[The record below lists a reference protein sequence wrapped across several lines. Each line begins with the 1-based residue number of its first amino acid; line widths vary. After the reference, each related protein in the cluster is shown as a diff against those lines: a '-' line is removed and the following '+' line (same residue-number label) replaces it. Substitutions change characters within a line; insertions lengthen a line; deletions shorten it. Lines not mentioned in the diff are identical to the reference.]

1 MNSTENTQEI
11 KTTPMM
17 LQWHACKEK
26 AGSALLL
33 FRMGEFYEA
42 FYEDAATIAKELD
55 LTLTKRQ
62 DVPMSGVP
70 VHTSEIYIDRLVA
83 KGYRVAVAEQMSDP
97 KQAKG
102 IVQRDVV
109 RTVTPG
115 TVISSGL
122 LSDTV
127 NNFIASL
134 TQVGSL
140 FGLSYLDVTT
150 AEFRSIELNS
160 PEQLFHELYRIK
172 PSEIIASPKWI
183 QKHAEL
189 IQEMRHSWNCAIHH
203 YDEWHFDHQ
212 QAHDYLTQHF
222 KVISLDGFGFK
233 GMVTAIN
240 AAGAL
245 LHYLHESL
253 NLPIDHI
260 TEISCYSTQQFM
272 ALDKAAQRNLEL
284 TESLHDGSKRNTLL
298 AVLDATHTPMGARL
312 LRYWVKHPLL
322 SLNEIS
328 LRQNCV
334 EFFYNRSP
342 QLQGIKRTLEGIRDL
357 ERLTM
362 KTASGFAMP
371 RDLTALRFTLEL
383 LPAFTH
389 SIAACG
395 ELPPTLA
402 NDYQTL
408 LKCPSI
414 APIIAEAIIDE
425 PPLRL
430 TEGGIFRTGY
440 NAELDELRSISH
452 DSKTWIVNYQQHLRE
467 TTGIKTLKVGFT
479 RMFGYYI
486 EVSRGQSDRMP
497 PEFERRQTL
506 VNAERFIT
514 PELKQFEQKVLSAD
528 EKSIALENQLFATL
542 RQHLAT
548 YSQALQEVAKAI
560 ARIDC
565 FQSLASV
572 ALKHH
577 YVKPQVDDSNNLH
590 IEAGRHP
597 VIEAANHSTAFTPN
611 DTTLDADKN
620 RLMVITGPNMA
631 GKSTYIRQVAL
642 ITLLAQI
649 GSFVPAKHA
658 SIGIVDKIFTRIGA
672 SDDLSRG
679 LSTFMVEMT
688 ETANILHNATERSLV
703 ILDEIGRGTS
713 TYDGISI
720 AWSVAEY
727 LLTHPQK
734 TAKTLFATHYWEL
747 TKLEELFNGA
757 VNLNVAIHEHEGQ
770 IHFLHKIVKG
780 VGDKS
785 YGIHVARLA
794 GLPVPV
800 INRAYEVLS
809 HLEQNANQKAFTTP
823 PKLKKAPPK
832 KQPIAPNDY
841 QLSFFS

>member
-1 MNSTENTQEI
+1 
-11 KTTPMM
+11 MM

-26 AGSALLL
+26 AGTALLL

-42 FYEDAATIAKELD
+42 FYDDAATIARELD

-62 DVPMSGVP
+62 DIPMSGVP
-70 VHTSEIYIDRLVA
+70 VHTSEIYIDRLVS
-83 KGYRVAVAEQMSDP
+83 KGYRVALAEQLEDP

-102 IVQRDVV
+102 IVQRGIV

-115 TVISSGL
+115 TVITSGL
-122 LSDTV
+122 LSDST

-134 TQVGSL
+134 TQVGSF
-140 FGLSYLDVTT
+140 FGLAYLDVTT
-150 AEFRSIELNS
+150 AEFRAIELTS
-160 PEQLFHELYRIK
+160 PDQLFHELYRIK

-189 IQEMRHSWNCAIHH
+189 VLEMRHSWNCAIHP
-203 YDEWHFDHQ
+203 YEDWHFDHQ

-222 KVISLDGFGFK
+222 KVISLDGFGLK
-233 GMVTAIN
+233 GMISAIN
-240 AAGAL
+240 AGGGL

-253 NLPIDHI
+253 NVPIGHI
-260 TEISCYSTQQFM
+260 TEIACYSTQHFM
-272 ALDKAAQRNLEL
+272 ALDKATQRNLEL
-284 TESLHDGSKRNTLL
+284 TESLHDGGKRNTLL
-298 AVLDATHTPMGARL
+298 DVIDSTHTPMGARL

-322 SLNEIS
+322 SLEEII
-328 LRQNCV
+328 LRQNCI
-334 EFFYNRSP
+334 EFLYNQSS
-342 QLQGIKRTLEGIRDL
+342 QLNSIGRALEGIRDL

-362 KTASGFAMP
+362 KTASGYAMP

-383 LPAFTH
+383 LPALIH
-389 SIAACG
+389 SLAACG
-395 ELPPTLA
+395 SLPQVLSQ
-402 NDYQTL
+402 DYQTVIAS
-408 LKCPSI
+408 PNI
-414 APIIAEAIIDE
+414 APIIAESIIDE

-430 TEGGIFRTGY
+430 NEGGIFRTGY

-452 DSKTWIVNYQQHLRE
+452 DSKTWIVNYQQQLRE

-486 EVSRGQSDRMP
+486 EVSRGQAERMP
-497 PEFERRQTL
+497 SEFERRQTL

-514 PELKQFEQKVLSAD
+514 AELKQFEQKVLSAD
-528 EKSIALENQLFATL
+528 EKSIALENQLFSNL
-542 RQHLAT
+542 RQHIAT
-548 YSQALQEVAKAI
+548 YSQSLQEVAKAI

-565 FQSLASV
+565 FQSLAAV
-572 ALKHH
+572 ALKHN
-577 YVKPQVDDSNNLH
+577 YTKPTLDESNTLH

-597 VIEAANHSTAFTPN
+597 VIEAANSATAFTPN
-611 DTTLDADKN
+611 DTCLDDDKN
-620 RLMVITGPNMA
+620 RLMIITGPNMA

-649 GSFVPAKHA
+649 GSFVPAKSA
-658 SIGIVDKIFTRIGA
+658 VIGIVDKIFTRIGA

-688 ETANILHNATERSLV
+688 ETANILHNATNKSLV

-747 TKLEELFNGA
+747 TKLEELFPGA

-794 GLPVPV
+794 GLPAPV
-800 INRAYEVLS
+800 VNRAYEVLA
-809 HLEQNANQKAFTTP
+809 HLEQNSNQKAFISP
-823 PKLKKAPPK
+823 PKVKKPVPK
-832 KQPIAPNDY
+832 KTPASASDF
-841 QLSFFS
+841 QLTFFS